1 MSVTVSLTT
10 TSRRLAR
17 VSRTLESLLRQSAS
31 PRRVVL
37 WLSEDPFHLDRGVQ
51 RADVPASVRSLQRQ
65 GLQILWTR
73 NTGPYR
79 KLAPAWKRFGGTVVT
94 ADDDTLYPRDWLE
107 RLLEMQAETPGCV
120 CCYRAK
126 RILRDK
132 EGKLLS
138 YIRWPVYA
146 SGAPGH
152 DCFPTGKDG
161 VLYPEGS
168 LHPDVC
174 NERDFQ
180 DLAPTNDD
188 IWFKAMAMRLG
199 TPARAVSGHRA
210 FPVHAGTQVR
220 GLFLTKNLRRNN
232 AYLRAVFERYGLT

>member
-10 TSRRLAR
+10 TSRRLAT
-17 VSRTLESLLRQSAS
+17 VSRTLETLLRQSAR
-31 PRRVVL
+31 PRRIVL
-37 WLSEDPFHLDRGVQ
+37 WLSEEPFHLDRGV
-51 RADVPASVRSLQRQ
+51 RRPDIPDSVRFLQRR

-79 KLAPAWKRFGGTVVT
+79 KLTPAWKRFGGTVVT

-107 RLLEMQAETPGCV
+107 RLLAMHAETPRCV
-120 CCYRAK
+120 CCFRA
-126 RILRDK
+126 RRMRRDK

-138 YIRWPVYA
+138 YIRWPAYD
-146 SGAPGH
+146 SGSQSL

-168 LHPDVC
+168 LHPEVC
-174 NERDFQ
+174 NEREFQ

-188 IWFKAMAMRLG
+188 IWFKAMALRVG

-220 GLFLTKNLRRNN
+220 GLFLTRNLSRNN
-232 AYLRAVFERYGLT
+232 AYLRAVFGRYGLT